1 MRRILALAAF
11 ASLLLPFTAVA
22 DDLGAQEDI
31 VVEPERPAPMVKET
45 VVKQEKPV
53 SLPPPG
59 WHPKPSTEKAD
70 R

>member
-11 ASLLLPFTAVA
+11 ASLVPFAAVA
-22 DDLGAQEDI
+22 DEISGEDI
-31 VVEPERPAPMVKET
+31 VVEPEPIHRERAPVKES
-45 VVKQEKPV
+45 VVMEEKPV

-59 WHPKPSTEKAD
+59 WKPPKSDEKG